1 MIVDVARSRLGVALL
16 VPPPASIEIDA
27 LRRAV
32 GVADTTRIPPHVTLV
47 PPVNVREVDIGGAL
61 DVLRVAA
68 SAHRPIRLELGPVT
82 SFAPVRPTLHL
93 AVGGDVDGVRSL
105 RDAVFTSPLER
116 PLTHDFVPHVTLIEE
131 SDRIDDA
138 VRALAGYRCEVTIDR
153 VHLLEEFRRSD
164 DGERAWRP
172 IADARLG
179 GRPAVVGR
187 GGLELELT
195 TSELLP
201 PDAVAWKDASW
212 NDLDVERYGD
222 VRAAAVPIAVVA
234 RRDGRIVA
242 TADGEARP
250 TGEAYLAGLIV
261 AADLRN
267 EGIGAHVVAAFASA
281 AAAAGSTFLT
291 LRTEAGGRS
300 QPFYER
306 LGFTVGYT
314 LPEWRMGRDFVQ
326 MRRDL

>member
-1 MIVDVARSRLGVALL
+1 MTRSRLGVALL
-16 VPPPASIEIDA
+16 IPPPVAVEIDA

-32 GVADTTRIPPHVTLV
+32 GVADTTRIPPHLTLV

-61 DVLRVAA
+61 DVLRAA
-68 SAHRPIRLELGPVT
+68 GSKARPIRLELGPVT
-82 SFAPVRPTLHL
+82 SFAPVSPTLHL
-93 AVGGDVDGVRSL
+93 EVGGDVEAVHAL
-105 RDAVFTSPLER
+105 RNAVFTDPLER
-116 PLTHDFVPHVTLIEE
+116 TLTHDFVPHVTLTED

-138 VRALAGYRCEVTIDR
+138 IRSLRDYRCEVVIDR
-153 VHLLEEFRRSD
+153 VHLLEEYRRDD
-164 DGERAWRP
+164 DGERAWRS

-195 TSELLP
+195 AAALLP
-201 PDAVAWKDASW
+201 PDATAWKDARW
-212 NDLDVERYGD
+212 ADLDVERFGEP
-222 VRAAAVPIAVVA
+222 RPAGVPIAIVA
-234 RRDGRIVA
+234 RRDGRIVG

-261 AADLRN
+261 AAEVRN
-267 EGIGAHVVAAFASA
+267 EGIGAHIVAAFASVA
-281 AAAAGSTFLT
+281 AESGSSFLT

-306 LGFTVGYT
+306 LGFTVGYL
-314 LPEWRMGRDFVQ
+314 LPAWRNGRDFVQ
-326 MRRDL
+326 MRKDL